1 MKKFNKIKKFFA
13 VCAVTLAM
21 ATGIGLMA
29 PAKSEASYIVCESC
43 YNYDTITEYDDYGNV
58 IYTETTIY
66 N

>member
-1 MKKFNKIKKFFA
+1 
-13 VCAVTLAM
+13 M

-29 PAKSEASYIVCESC
+29 PAKSEASYIVCESG